1 MDFKMPDFGY
11 LKYEIKGCW
20 ERLAIRDWLSRS
32 PVLIISTSVLL
43 VVGVIAFLVSLTLSD
58 KVEQVDTF
66 EKEWFYDMK
75 HRKLFIV
82 KKGPLP
88 PIEAP
93 SGPLANGEL
102 AGVRA
107 YVFTYS
113 DDPNTTDT
121 FIGFL
126 ETTDPNVD
134 KSSIG
139 SMDLRVSGAEIYTK
153 GRLIRR
159 IKDTKWVEANSEE
172 GRAILK
178 EVFRKNEKGKIPHY
192 IPPPK

>member
-1 MDFKMPDFGY
+1 MGFRMPDFGY
-11 LKYEIKGCW
+11 LKYEIKGWW

-32 PVLIISTSVLL
+32 PKLVLSASVLL
-43 VVGVIAFLVSLTLSD
+43 VVGVMVFLVWLTLP
-58 KVEQVDTF
+58 KEVVEVENY
-66 EKEWFYDMK
+66 EKDWFYDLN
-75 HRKLFIV
+75 HRSVFVGRRGQI
-82 KKGPLP
+82 P

-93 SGPLANGEL
+93 SGPLANGEP

-113 DDPNTTDT
+113 NDPYTTDT

-139 SMDLRVSGAEIYTK
+139 PMDLRVSGAEIFSK

-159 IKDTKWVEANSEE
+159 VKDKEWAEANSEE

-178 EVFRKNEKGKIPHY
+178 ETFRKNEAGKIPNY
-192 IPPPK
+192 LPPK

>member
-1 MDFKMPDFGY
+1 MGFRMPNFGY
-11 LKYEIKGCW
+11 LKYEIKGWW

-32 PVLIISTSVLL
+32 PKFIISVSVLL
-43 VVGVIAFLVSLTLSD
+43 VVGVIVFLVCLTLQD
-58 KVEQVDTF
+58 KVVQVDTS
-66 EKEWFYDMK
+66 EKEWFYDLK
-75 HRKLFIV
+75 YRSLFTA
-82 KKGPLP
+82 KSGQLP

-93 SGPLANGEL
+93 SGPLANGEP

-139 SMDLRVSGAEIYTK
+139 PMDLRVSGAEIFSK

-159 IKDTKWVEANSEE
+159 VKDKEWVQANSEE
-172 GRAILK
+172 GRTILK
-178 EVFRKNEKGKIPHY
+178 EVFRKDETGKIPHY
-192 IPPPK
+192 LPPK

>member
-1 MDFKMPDFGY
+1 MPNFGY
-11 LKYEIKGCW
+11 LKYEIKGWW
-20 ERLAIRDWLSRS
+20 ERLAIRDWLKQS
-32 PVLIISTSVLL
+32 PILIIGASLLL
-43 VVGVIAFLVSLTLSD
+43 VIGVMVFLVSLTLPD
-58 KVEQVDTF
+58 KVEQVDTS
-66 EKEWFYDMK
+66 EKEWFYDLK
-75 HRKLFIV
+75 HRSLFIA
-82 KKGPLP
+82 KSGQLP

-93 SGPLANGEL
+93 SGPLANGEP

-139 SMDLRVSGAEIYTK
+139 LMDLRVSGAEMFSK

-159 IKDTKWVEANSEE
+159 VKDKEWVEANSEE

-178 EVFRKNEKGKIPHY
+178 EVFRKDETGKIPHY
-192 IPPPK
+192 LPPK

>member
-1 MDFKMPDFGY
+1 MPDFGY
-11 LKYEIKGCW
+11 LKYEIKGWW
-20 ERLAIRDWLSRS
+20 ERLSIRDWLKRS
-32 PVLIISTSVLL
+32 PILIISASVLL
-43 VVGVIAFLVSLTLSD
+43 VVGVLVFLVWLTLP
-58 KVEQVDTF
+58 
-66 EKEWFYDMK
+66 EKIVPIDASEKQWFYDLK
-75 HRKLFIV
+75 HRGLFVV
-82 KKGPLP
+82 KSGQLP

-93 SGPLANGEL
+93 SGPLPNGEP

-134 KSSIG
+134 KSTIG
-139 SMDLRVSGAEIYTK
+139 PVDLRVSGGEIFTK

-159 IKDTKWVEANSEE
+159 LKDKEWVPANSEE

-178 EVFRKNEKGKIPHY
+178 EVFRKNEHGKIPHY
-192 IPPPK
+192 IPPK

>member
-1 MDFKMPDFGY
+1 MVFIMPDFGY
-11 LKYEIKGCW
+11 LKYEIKGWW
-20 ERLAIRDWLSRS
+20 ERLAIREWLSRS
-32 PVLIISTSVLL
+32 PKLVIGVSVVL
-43 VVGVIAFLVSLTLSD
+43 VVGLIVFAIWLTLPK
-58 KVEQVDTF
+58 KVVEVENY
-66 EKEWFYDMK
+66 EKDWYYDLK
-75 HRKLFIV
+75 HRRLFVAQEGQI
-82 KKGPLP
+82 P

-93 SGPLANGEL
+93 SGPLANGEP

-113 DDPNTTDT
+113 NEPNTTDT

-139 SMDLRVSGAEIYTK
+139 PVDLKVSGAEMFATK

-159 IKDTKWVEANSEE
+159 VKDEKWVPANSEE

-178 EVFRKNEKGKIPHY
+178 ETFRQNDSGEIPHY
-192 IPPPK
+192 FPPK

>member
-1 MDFKMPDFGY
+1 MGFMMPDFGY
-11 LKYEIKGCW
+11 LKYEIKEWW
-20 ERLAIRDWLSRS
+20 ERLAIREWLSRS
-32 PVLIISTSVLL
+32 PKLVIGVSVVF
-43 VVGVIAFLVSLTLSD
+43 VVGLIVFGIWLTLPK
-58 KVEQVDTF
+58 KVLEVENY
-66 EKEWFYDMK
+66 EKDWYYDLR
-75 HRKLFIV
+75 HRRLFV
-82 KKGPLP
+82 ARKGLIP

-93 SGPLANGEL
+93 SGPLANGEP

-113 DDPNTTDT
+113 NEPNTTET

-139 SMDLRVSGAEIYTK
+139 PVDLKVSGAEMFAK

-159 IKDTKWVEANSEE
+159 VRDEKWVAANSDA

-178 EVFRKNEKGKIPHY
+178 ETFRQNEAGEIPHY
-192 IPPPK
+192 RPPD

>member
-1 MDFKMPDFGY
+1 MPDFGY
-11 LKYEIKGCW
+11 LKYEIKGWW

-32 PVLIISTSVLL
+32 PKLIIGASVLL
-43 VVGVIAFLVSLTLSD
+43 VIGVMVFLVWLSLPE
-58 KVEQVDTF
+58 KVEQVDTS
-66 EKEWFYDMK
+66 EKQWFYDLN
-75 HRKLFIV
+75 HQRLFTV
-82 KKGPLP
+82 KSGQLP

-93 SGPLANGEL
+93 SGPLADGAP

-126 ETTDPNVD
+126 ETIDPNVD
-134 KSSIG
+134 KSSI
-139 SMDLRVSGAEIYTK
+139 SPMDLRIIGAEIFSK

-159 IKDTKWVEANSEE
+159 TKDKEWFEASSEE
-172 GRAILK
+172 GQAILK
-178 EVFRKNEKGKIPHY
+178 EAFRKNEAGKIPQY
-192 IPPPK
+192 IAPR

>member
-1 MDFKMPDFGY
+1 MMPDFGY
-11 LKYEIKGCW
+11 LKYEIKERW
-20 ERLAIRDWLSRS
+20 ERLAIREWLSRS
-32 PVLIISTSVLL
+32 PKLVIGVSAVL
-43 VVGVIAFLVSLTLSD
+43 VVGLIVFGIWLTLPK
-58 KVEQVDTF
+58 KVVEVENY
-66 EKEWFYDMK
+66 EKEWFYDLK
-75 HRKLFIV
+75 HRRLFV
-82 KKGPLP
+82 ARKGQIP

-93 SGPLANGEL
+93 SGPLANGEP

-113 DDPNTTDT
+113 NEPNTTET

-139 SMDLRVSGAEIYTK
+139 PMDLRVSGAEIWGK

-159 IKDTKWVEANSEE
+159 VKDEKWVPANSEE

-178 EVFRKNEKGKIPHY
+178 ETFRQNEAGEIPHY
-192 IPPPK
+192 FPPD

>member
-1 MDFKMPDFGY
+1 MPDFGY
-11 LKYEIKGCW
+11 LKYELKAWW
-20 ERLAIRDWLSRS
+20 ERLDLRDWLSRS
-32 PVLIISTSVLL
+32 PILIISISVIL
-43 VVGVIAFLVSLTLSD
+43 VVGVLAFLVWLSLPE
-58 KVEQVDTF
+58 KVVQVDTS
-66 EKEWFYDMK
+66 EKEWFYDLN
-75 HRKLFIV
+75 HRRLFIE
-82 KKGPLP
+82 KSGQLP

-93 SGPLANGEL
+93 SGPLANGEQ

-113 DDPNTTDT
+113 NDPNTTDT

-126 ETTDPNVD
+126 ETIDPNVD

-139 SMDLRVSGAEIYTK
+139 PIDLRVIGSETFTN

-159 IKDTKWVEANSEE
+159 VKDKEWVQANSEK

-178 EVFRKNEKGKIPHY
+178 EAFRKDETGKMPHY
-192 IPPPK
+192 QPPK

>member
-1 MDFKMPDFGY
+1 
-11 LKYEIKGCW
+11 
-20 ERLAIRDWLSRS
+20 LAILDWLRRS
-32 PVLIISTSVLL
+32 PILIISVSTLL
-43 VVGVIAFLVSLTLSD
+43 VVGTIVFLVWLSLPK
-58 KVEQVDTF
+58 KVVHVDTS
-66 EKEWFYDMK
+66 EKQWFYDLK

-82 KKGPLP
+82 KSGQLP

-93 SGPLANGEL
+93 SGPLANGEPG
-102 AGVRA
+102 GVRA

-139 SMDLRVSGAEIYTK
+139 PMDLRVRGAEIFTK

-159 IKDTKWVEANSEE
+159 VKDKEWAEANSEK

-178 EVFRKNEKGKIPHY
+178 ETFQQDESGKIPHY
-192 IPPPK
+192 IPPE

>member
-1 MDFKMPDFGY
+1 M
-11 LKYEIKGCW
+11 
-20 ERLAIRDWLSRS
+20 
-32 PVLIISTSVLL
+32 V
-43 VVGVIAFLVSLTLSD
+43 FLVRLSLPE
-58 KVEQVDTF
+58 KVEQAETY
-66 EKEWFYDMK
+66 EKEWFYDLK

-93 SGPLANGEL
+93 SGLLANGEL

-134 KSSIG
+134 KSSIRP
-139 SMDLRVSGAEIYTK
+139 MDLRVSGAEIFTN

-159 IKDTKWVEANSEE
+159 VKDKEWVEANSEE

-178 EVFRKNEKGKIPHY
+178 ETFRQNESGKIPQY
-192 IPPPK
+192 IAPK

>member
-1 MDFKMPDFGY
+1 MPNFGY
-11 LKYEIKGCW
+11 LKYEIKSWW
-20 ERLAIRDWLSRS
+20 ERLSIRDWLRRS
-32 PVLIISTSVLL
+32 PILVISISVII
-43 VVGVIAFLVSLTLSD
+43 VVGILAFIFTLTLPE
-58 KVEQVDTF
+58 KIIPVDTS
-66 EKEWFYDMK
+66 EKQWFYDLK
-75 HRKLFIV
+75 HQRLFIA
-82 KKGPLP
+82 KKQLP

-93 SGPLANGEL
+93 SGPLANGEP

-134 KSSIG
+134 KKSI
-139 SMDLRVSGAEIYTK
+139 SPMDLRTSGAEMFSK

-159 IKDTKWVEANSEE
+159 VKDKKWVEANSEE
-172 GRAILK
+172 GKAILK
-178 EVFRKNEKGKIPHY
+178 ETFRKNEQGKIPQY
-192 IPPPK
+192 IAPK

>member
-1 MDFKMPDFGY
+1 MRPRRTGGHLGHGSGLGYGYERQLRRLPSSHARLRSGRFEPHRHRPDRHDLDRRGRHD
-11 LKYEIKGCW
+11 LNHQ
-20 ERLAIRDWLSRS
+20 RLF
-32 PVLIISTSVLL
+32 PVKS
-43 VVGVIAFLVSLTLSD
+43 G
-58 KVEQVDTF
+58 Q
-66 EKEWFYDMK
+66 
-75 HRKLFIV
+75 
-82 KKGPLP
+82 LP

-93 SGPLANGEL
+93 SGPLANGAP

-126 ETTDPNVD
+126 ETIDPNVD

-139 SMDLRVSGAEIYTK
+139 FMDLRVSGAETFSK

-159 IKDTKWVEANSEE
+159 TKDTEWVEAISEE

-178 EVFRKNEKGKIPHY
+178 EAFRKNESGKIPQY
-192 IPPPK
+192 IAPK

>member
-1 MDFKMPDFGY
+1 
-11 LKYEIKGCW
+11 
-20 ERLAIRDWLSRS
+20 LAIRDWLSRS
-32 PVLIISTSVLL
+32 PILIISVSTLM
-43 VVGVIAFLVSLTLSD
+43 VVGVIGFLVWLSLPE
-58 KVEQVDTF
+58 KVEQVDTS
-66 EKEWFYDMK
+66 EKQWFYDLN
-75 HRKLFIV
+75 HQRLFTA
-82 KKGPLP
+82 KSGQLP

-93 SGPLANGEL
+93 SGPLANGAP

-126 ETTDPNVD
+126 ETIDPNVE

-139 SMDLRVSGAEIYTK
+139 LMDLRVSGAEIFSK

-159 IKDTKWVEANSEE
+159 TKGKEWAEANSEE

-178 EVFRKNEKGKIPHY
+178 EAFRNNEAGKIPQY
-192 IPPPK
+192 IAPK

>member
-20 ERLAIRDWLSRS
+20 ERLAIRDWLSQS
-32 PVLIISTSVLL
+32 PVLIIGTSVLL
-43 VVGVIAFLVSLTLSD
+43 LVGVTVSLVWLSLPE
-58 KVEQVDTF
+58 KAVQVDSS
-66 EKEWFYDMK
+66 EKQWFYDLN
-75 HRKLFIV
+75 HQRLFPV
-82 KKGPLP
+82 KSGQLP

-93 SGPLANGEL
+93 SGPLANGAP

-113 DDPNTTDT
+113 NDPNTTDT

-134 KSSIG
+134 KNSIG
-139 SMDLRVSGAEIYTK
+139 LMDLRVSGAEAFSK

-159 IKDTKWVEANSEE
+159 TKDKEWVEANSKE

-178 EVFRKNEKGKIPHY
+178 EAFLKNESGKIPEY
-192 IPPPK
+192 IAPK

>member
-1 MDFKMPDFGY
+1 MMPDFGY
-11 LKYEIKGCW
+11 LKYEIKERW
-20 ERLAIRDWLSRS
+20 ERLAIREWLSRS
-32 PVLIISTSVLL
+32 PKLVIGVSAVL
-43 VVGVIAFLVSLTLSD
+43 VVGLIVFGIWLTLPK
-58 KVEQVDTF
+58 KVVEVENY
-66 EKEWFYDMK
+66 EKEWFYDLK
-75 HRKLFIV
+75 HRRLFV
-82 KKGPLP
+82 ARKGQIP

-93 SGPLANGEL
+93 SGPLANGEP

-113 DDPNTTDT
+113 NEPNTTET

-139 SMDLRVSGAEIYTK
+139 PMDLRVSGAEIWGK

-159 IKDTKWVEANSEE
+159 VKDEKWVPANSEE

-178 EVFRKNEKGKIPHY
+178 ETFRQNEAGEIPHY
-192 IPPPK
+192 FPPN

>member
-1 MDFKMPDFGY
+1 MPDFGY
-11 LKYEIKGCW
+11 LKYEIKGWW
-20 ERLAIRDWLSRS
+20 ERLAIRDWLRRS
-32 PVLIISTSVLL
+32 PILIISVSVLL
-43 VVGVIAFLVSLTLSD
+43 VVGVMVFLVSLTLPE
-58 KVEQVDTF
+58 KVEQVDTS
-66 EKEWFYDMK
+66 EKQWFYDLK
-75 HRKLFIV
+75 HRGLFIV
-82 KKGPLP
+82 KSGQLP

-93 SGPLANGEL
+93 SGPLASGEP

-139 SMDLRVSGAEIYTK
+139 HLDLRVSGAEIFTK

-159 IKDTKWVEANSEE
+159 IKDKEWVQANSEE

-178 EVFRKNEKGKIPHY
+178 EVFRKNEAGKIPQY
-192 IPPPK
+192 IPPK

>member
-32 PVLIISTSVLL
+32 PILIIGASVLL
-43 VVGVIAFLVSLTLSD
+43 MVGVIAFLVSLTLPE
-58 KVEQVDTF
+58 KIEQVDTS
-66 EKEWFYDMK
+66 EKQWFYDLK
-75 HRKLFIV
+75 HQSLFV
-82 KKGPLP
+82 AKSGQLP

-93 SGPLANGEL
+93 SGPLANGAP

-126 ETTDPNVD
+126 ETIDPNVE

-139 SMDLRVSGAEIYTK
+139 PMDLRVSGAEIFTN

-159 IKDTKWVEANSEE
+159 TKDTEWAEANSDQ

-178 EVFRKNEKGKIPHY
+178 EAFRKNESGKVPQY
-192 IPPPK
+192 IPPK

>member
-32 PVLIISTSVLL
+32 PILIISASVLL
-43 VVGVIAFLVSLTLSD
+43 VFGVIAFLVWLSLPE
-58 KVEQVDTF
+58 KVVQVDTS
-66 EKEWFYDMK
+66 EKQWFYDLN
-75 HRKLFIV
+75 HQRLFPV
-82 KKGPLP
+82 KSGQLP

-93 SGPLANGEL
+93 SGPLANGAP

-113 DDPNTTDT
+113 NDPNTTDT

-126 ETTDPNVD
+126 ETIDPNVD
-134 KSSIG
+134 KSTIG
-139 SMDLRVSGAEIYTK
+139 PMDLRVSGAETFSED
-153 GRLIRR
+153 RLIRR
-159 IKDTKWVEANSEE
+159 TKDKEWVEANSEE

-178 EVFRKNEKGKIPHY
+178 EAFRKNDSGKIPEY
-192 IPPPK
+192 IPPK

>member
-11 LKYEIKGCW
+11 LKYEIKGFW

-32 PVLIISTSVLL
+32 PILIIGASVLL
-43 VVGVIAFLVSLTLSD
+43 VVGVIVFLVWLSLPE
-58 KVEQVDTF
+58 KVVQVDTS
-66 EKEWFYDMK
+66 EKQWFYDLN
-75 HRKLFIV
+75 HQSLFVV
-82 KKGPLP
+82 KSGQLP

-93 SGPLANGEL
+93 SGPLANGAP

-139 SMDLRVSGAEIYTK
+139 PMDLRVSGAEIFTK

-159 IKDTKWVEANSEE
+159 VKDKEWVEANSED

-178 EVFRKNEKGKIPHY
+178 ETFRKNESGKIPHY
-192 IPPPK
+192 QPPK

>member
-1 MDFKMPDFGY
+1 MPNFGY
-11 LKYEIKGCW
+11 LKYEIKDWW
-20 ERLAIRDWLSRS
+20 ERLSILDWISRS
-32 PVLIISTSVLL
+32 PILIISASVLL
-43 VVGVIAFLVSLTLSD
+43 VVGIMVFLISLTLPD
-58 KVEQVDTF
+58 KAEQLDTS
-66 EKEWFYDMK
+66 EKQWFYDLK
-75 HRKLFIV
+75 HRGLFV
-82 KKGPLP
+82 AKGGQLP

-93 SGPLANGEL
+93 SGPLANGEP

-134 KSSIG
+134 KKSIG
-139 SMDLRVSGAEIYTK
+139 PMDLRVGGAEMFAK

-159 IKDTKWVEANSEE
+159 VKDKEWVPANSEE

-178 EVFRKNEKGKIPHY
+178 EVFSKNEKGKIPHY
-192 IPPPK
+192 IPPK

>member
-1 MDFKMPDFGY
+1 MGIRMPDLGY
-11 LKYEIKGCW
+11 LKYEIKEWW

-32 PVLIISTSVLL
+32 PKLVIGVSVVVVVGLL
-43 VVGVIAFLVSLTLSD
+43 VFLIWLSLPK
-58 KVEQVDTF
+58 KVVEVENY
-66 EKEWFYDMK
+66 EKDWFYDLK
-75 HRKLFIV
+75 HRRLFVGRRGQI
-82 KKGPLP
+82 P
-88 PIEAP
+88 PIEVS
-93 SGPLANGEL
+93 SGPLANGEP

-113 DDPNTTDT
+113 NEPNTTET

-139 SMDLRVSGAEIYTK
+139 SMDLRVSGAEIWGK

-159 IKDTKWVEANSEE
+159 VEDEQWVPANSEE

-178 EVFRKNEKGKIPHY
+178 ETFRRNEAGEIPHY
-192 IPPPK
+192 CPPN

>member
-1 MDFKMPDFGY
+1 MPDFGY

-32 PVLIISTSVLL
+32 PILIIGASALL
-43 VVGVIAFLVSLTLSD
+43 VIGVMGYLVSLSLPD
-58 KVEQVDTF
+58 KVEQVDTS
-66 EKEWFYDMK
+66 EKEWFYDLK
-75 HRKLFIV
+75 HRRLFIV

-93 SGPLANGEL
+93 SGPLTNGEP

-113 DDPNTTDT
+113 DDPNTTET

-139 SMDLRVSGAEIYTK
+139 PMDLRVSGAEVFTK

-159 IKDTKWVEANSEE
+159 VKDKEWAEANSEE

-178 EVFRKNEKGKIPHY
+178 EAFRQNESGKIPQY

>member
-1 MDFKMPDFGY
+1 MPDFGY
-11 LKYEIKGCW
+11 LKYEIKGFW

-32 PVLIISTSVLL
+32 PILIIGASAILL
-43 VVGVIAFLVSLTLSD
+43 FGVIGFLVCLSLPE
-58 KVEQVDTF
+58 KVVQVDTS
-66 EKEWFYDMK
+66 EKQWFYDLN
-75 HRKLFIV
+75 HQRLFPV
-82 KKGPLP
+82 KSGQLP

-93 SGPLANGEL
+93 SGPLANGAP

-126 ETTDPNVD
+126 EMIDPNVD

-139 SMDLRVSGAEIYTK
+139 LMDLRVSGAETFSK

-159 IKDTKWVEANSEE
+159 TKDTEWVEANSEE

-178 EVFRKNEKGKIPHY
+178 EAFRKNESGKIPEY
-192 IPPPK
+192 IAPK

>member
-1 MDFKMPDFGY
+1 MPNFGY
-11 LKYEIKGCW
+11 LKYEIKGIW

-32 PVLIISTSVLL
+32 PVLIIGASAILL
-43 VVGVIAFLVSLTLSD
+43 LGVIAFLVTLTLPE
-58 KVEQVDTF
+58 KVVQVDKS
-66 EKEWFYDMK
+66 EKQWFYDLK
-75 HRKLFIV
+75 HQNLFVV
-82 KKGPLP
+82 KSGQLP
-88 PIEAP
+88 PIETP
-93 SGPLANGEL
+93 SGPLANGAP

-126 ETTDPNVD
+126 ETIDPNVD
-134 KSSIG
+134 KG
-139 SMDLRVSGAEIYTK
+139 SVGLMDLRVPGADTFSK

-159 IKDTKWVEANSEE
+159 VKDKKWVEANSEE

-178 EVFRKNEKGKIPHY
+178 EVFRKDENGKIPHY
-192 IPPPK
+192 IAPK

>member
-1 MDFKMPDFGY
+1 MPDFGY
-11 LKYEIKGCW
+11 LKYEIKGFW

-32 PVLIISTSVLL
+32 PILIISASVLL
-43 VVGVIAFLVSLTLSD
+43 VFGVIAFLVWLSLPE
-58 KVEQVDTF
+58 KVVQVDTS
-66 EKEWFYDMK
+66 EKQWFYDLN
-75 HRKLFIV
+75 HQSLFVV
-82 KKGPLP
+82 KSGQLP

-93 SGPLANGEL
+93 SGPLANGAP

-126 ETTDPNVD
+126 ETIDPNVD
-134 KSSIG
+134 KSAIG
-139 SMDLRVSGAEIYTK
+139 PMDLRVSGAETFSE

-159 IKDTKWVEANSEE
+159 TKDKEWVEANSEE

-178 EVFRKNEKGKIPHY
+178 EAFRKNELGKIPEY
-192 IPPPK
+192 IPPK

>member
-1 MDFKMPDFGY
+1 MADFGY
-11 LKYEIKGCW
+11 LKYEIKEWW
-20 ERLAIRDWLSRS
+20 ERLAIREWLSRS
-32 PVLIISTSVLL
+32 PKLVIGVSVVS
-43 VVGVIAFLVSLTLSD
+43 VVGLMVFGIWLTLPK
-58 KVEQVDTF
+58 KVVEVENYEND
-66 EKEWFYDMK
+66 WLLDLK
-75 HRKLFIV
+75 HRRLFV
-82 KKGPLP
+82 ARKGQIP

-93 SGPLANGEL
+93 SGPLANGEP

-113 DDPNTTDT
+113 NEPNTTDT

-139 SMDLRVSGAEIYTK
+139 PMDLRVSGAEIWGK

-159 IKDTKWVEANSEE
+159 VKDEKWVPANSEE
-172 GRAILK
+172 GRAVLK
-178 EVFRKNEKGKIPHY
+178 ETFRQNEAGEIPHY
-192 IPPPK
+192 HPPD

>member
-1 MDFKMPDFGY
+1 MPDFGY
-11 LKYEIKGCW
+11 LKYEIKEWW
-20 ERLAIRDWLSRS
+20 ERLAIREWLSRS
-32 PVLIISTSVLL
+32 PKLVIGVSVVL
-43 VVGVIAFLVSLTLSD
+43 VVGLIVFGIWLTLPE
-58 KVEQVDTF
+58 KVIEDVNY
-66 EKEWFYDMK
+66 EKEWFYDLK
-75 HRKLFIV
+75 HQRLFV
-82 KKGPLP
+82 VEKGQIP

-93 SGPLANGEL
+93 SGPLANGEP

-113 DDPNTTDT
+113 HEPNTTDT

-139 SMDLRVSGAEIYTK
+139 PMDLRVSGAEIWGK

-159 IKDTKWVEANSEE
+159 VKDEKWVPANSDA

-178 EVFRKNEKGKIPHY
+178 EAFRQNEAGEIPHY
-192 IPPPK
+192 RPPD

>member
-1 MDFKMPDFGY
+1 MPNFGY
-11 LKYEIKGCW
+11 LKYEIKGFW
-20 ERLAIRDWLSRS
+20 ERLALRDWLSRS
-32 PVLIISTSVLL
+32 PVLIIGASVILL
-43 VVGVIAFLVSLTLSD
+43 LGVIAFLVTLTLPE
-58 KVEQVDTF
+58 KVVQVDKS
-66 EKEWFYDMK
+66 EKQWFYDLN
-75 HRKLFIV
+75 HQRLFTV
-82 KKGPLP
+82 KSGQLP

-93 SGPLANGEL
+93 SGPLANGAP

-134 KSSIG
+134 KKSIG
-139 SMDLRVSGAEIYTK
+139 LMDLRVPGAETFSK

-159 IKDTKWVEANSEE
+159 IKDKEWAEANSEE

-178 EVFRKNEKGKIPHY
+178 EVFRKNEKGKIPEY
-192 IPPPK
+192 IPPK

>member
-11 LKYEIKGCW
+11 LKYEFKGWW
-20 ERLAIRDWLSRS
+20 EQLAIRDWLSRS
-32 PVLIISTSVLL
+32 PKLIISASVLL
-43 VVGVIAFLVSLTLSD
+43 VFGVIAFLVWLSLPE
-58 KVEQVDTF
+58 KVEQVDTS
-66 EKEWFYDMK
+66 EKEWFYDLK

-88 PIEAP
+88 PIEGP
-93 SGPLANGEL
+93 SGPLANGEP

-134 KSSIG
+134 KSNIG
-139 SMDLRVSGAEIYTK
+139 PMDLRVSGAEVFTK

-159 IKDTKWVEANSEE
+159 IKDKEWVEANSKE

-178 EVFRKNEKGKIPHY
+178 EVFRKNEKGKIPQY
-192 IPPPK
+192 IPPK

>member
-1 MDFKMPDFGY
+1 MPDFGY
-11 LKYEIKGCW
+11 LKYEIKERW
-20 ERLAIRDWLSRS
+20 ERLAVREWISRS
-32 PVLIISTSVLL
+32 PKLVIGVSTVSFVVLVGVLIWL
-43 VVGVIAFLVSLTLSD
+43 SLPE
-58 KVEQVDTF
+58 KAVEVENY
-66 EKEWFYDMK
+66 EKEWFYDLK
-75 HRKLFIV
+75 HRRLFVGRRGQI
-82 KKGPLP
+82 P

-93 SGPLANGEL
+93 SGPLANGEP

-113 DDPNTTDT
+113 NDPNTTET

-134 KSSIG
+134 KG
-139 SMDLRVSGAEIYTK
+139 SLGSVDLRASGSEILTQ

-159 IKDTKWVEANSEE
+159 VRDEKWVPANSEE

-178 EVFRKNEKGKIPHY
+178 ETFRQNEAGEVPHY
-192 IPPPK
+192 FPPK

>member
-1 MDFKMPDFGY
+1 MGFRMPDFGY
-11 LKYEIKGCW
+11 LKYEIKEWW
-20 ERLAIRDWLSRS
+20 ERLAIREWLSRK
-32 PVLIISTSVLL
+32 PKIVLSVSVVL
-43 VVGVIAFLVSLTLSD
+43 VVALMVFLIWLSLPE
-58 KVEQVDTF
+58 KVVEVENY
-66 EKEWFYDMK
+66 EKEWFYDLK
-75 HRKLFIV
+75 HRRLFAVRRGQI
-82 KKGPLP
+82 P

-93 SGPLANGEL
+93 SGPLANGEP

-113 DDPNTTDT
+113 NDPNTTDT

-134 KSSIG
+134 KSSLG
-139 SMDLRVSGAEIYTK
+139 SVDLRVSGAEILTK

-159 IKDTKWVEANSEE
+159 VRDEKWVPANSEE

-178 EVFRKNEKGKIPHY
+178 ETFRQNEAGKVPHY
-192 IPPPK
+192 FPPK

>member
-1 MDFKMPDFGY
+1 MDSRMADFGY
-11 LKYEIKGCW
+11 LKYEIKEWW
-20 ERLAIRDWLSRS
+20 ERLAIREWLSRS
-32 PVLIISTSVLL
+32 PKLVIGVSVVS
-43 VVGVIAFLVSLTLSD
+43 VVGLMVFGIWLTLPK
-58 KVEQVDTF
+58 KVVEVENYEMD
-66 EKEWFYDMK
+66 WFYDLK
-75 HRKLFIV
+75 HRRLFV
-82 KKGPLP
+82 ARKGQIP

-93 SGPLANGEL
+93 SGPLANGEP

-113 DDPNTTDT
+113 NEPNTTDT

-139 SMDLRVSGAEIYTK
+139 PMDLRVSGAEIWGK

-159 IKDTKWVEANSEE
+159 VKDEKWVPANSEE
-172 GRAILK
+172 GRAVLK
-178 EVFRKNEKGKIPHY
+178 ETFRQNEAGEIPHY
-192 IPPPK
+192 HPPD